1 MRTVRTKGWWAVAAM
16 VAVVAAGCA
25 KKPEPAAAEPET
37 VSGLRLVEAV
47 GAEVPDM
54 VEVVGTV
61 RARQAATLSAE
72 VMGRITR
79 ITVHEGDRVSAGQ
92 TLVVLT
98 AEQLGAQAAQAEAS
112 VAAIGQQVAAAER
125 EQALAATT
133 LRRYEKLKEQNSVSP
148 QEFDEVQTRAQAAEA
163 HLAALRAQEQAARSA
178 AAAAQTVQGYTKILA
193 PFQGVVTQRLAD
205 PGAVAAPGVPL
216 LTVEAVGPLRL
227 EASVDESLL
236 ALVRLGAELP
246 VTLDALGD
254 TPVQG
259 KVAEVVPAADPG
271 SRSFVVKIALPNS
284 SGLHSGIFG
293 RASLARGSR
302 KAVLVPRTAVV
313 SRGSLEYVFVV
324 GADGIAQLRYV
335 STGNTQGDAVE
346 VLSGLNAGERVIE
359 APGERDLG
367 GKRIE
372 AGR

>member
-1 MRTVRTKGWWAVAAM
+1 MRTVRTRGWWAAAAM
-16 VAVVAAGCA
+16 AAVLAAGCA
-25 KKPEPAAAEPET
+25 KKPEPAATEPET
-37 VSGLRLVEAV
+37 VRGVRVVEAV

-54 VEVVGTV
+54 VEMVGTV
-61 RARQAATLSAE
+61 RAKQAATLSAE

-79 ITVHEGDRVSAGQ
+79 ITVHEGDRVRAGQ

-133 LRRYEKLKEQNSVSP
+133 LQRYEKLKEQNSVSP

-163 HLAALRAQEQAARSA
+163 HLAALRSQQQAARSA
-178 AAAAQTVQGYTKILA
+178 AAAAQTVQGYTKISA
-193 PFQGVVTQRLAD
+193 PFPGVVTQRMAD

-216 LTVEAVGPLRL
+216 LTVEAAGPLRL

-246 VTLDALGD
+246 VTLDALGG
-254 TPVQG
+254 TQVRG

-271 SRSFVVKIALPNS
+271 SRSFVVKIALPNT

-293 RASLARGSR
+293 RAGLARGSR
-302 KAVLVPRTAVV
+302 KAVLVPQKAVV
-313 SRGSLEYVFVV
+313 SRGSLEVVFVV
-324 GADGIAQLRYV
+324 GSDGIAQLRYV

-346 VLSGLNAGERVIE
+346 ALSGLNAGERVIE

-372 AGR
+372 AAR